1 MVKPAQRKQIAKDLV
16 SKSRLSERKACG
28 LIHMSRS
35 GLRYQN
41 QQIDKDCKLVQRMLE
56 LAKRYPSYGYL
67 MLHGLLKNEG
77 LVVNKKRTYR
87 LYTQARLQ
95 LRTKK
100 RKKLSRPCRVLTVPA
115 ATNERWSIDFIHDQL
130 SGGRRFRILNIVD
143 DYSREC
149 IGQLV
154 GTSISGERVAQ
165 YLSQLIQ
172 CRSKPSSIVCDN
184 GTEFTS
190 KAMFHWSRDQRVSLD
205 FIQPGKP
212 TQNAFVESF
221 NGKFRDSCLNQ
232 YWFHSLNEA
241 SRVIENWRVDYNE
254 VRPHSSL
261 GYQPPSVFANKI
273 A

>member
-28 LIHMSRS
+28 LIRVSRS

-77 LVVNKKRTYR
+77 LVVNKKHTYR

-115 ATNERWSIDFIHDQL
+115 ATNEPR
-130 SGGRRFRILNIVD
+130 
-143 DYSREC
+143 
-149 IGQLV
+149 
-154 GTSISGERVAQ
+154 
-165 YLSQLIQ
+165 
-172 CRSKPSSIVCDN
+172 
-184 GTEFTS
+184 
-190 KAMFHWSRDQRVSLD
+190 
-205 FIQPGKP
+205 
-212 TQNAFVESF
+212 
-221 NGKFRDSCLNQ
+221 
-232 YWFHSLNEA
+232 FHSTRQTNAKCVCGKLQWKVP
-241 SRVIENWRVDYNE
+241 R
-254 VRPHSSL
+254 
-261 GYQPPSVFANKI
+261 
-273 A
+273 